1 MREFAARSRKSRGR
15 ERKAMP
21 DYKWPDAEHRTL
33 IGKRTLR
40 VDSPDKVS
48 GQARYT
54 YDVKRPGLLFG
65 KMLRAP
71 YAHCKVV
78 SIDISAAEKMPGV
91 KGIQIV
97 QKAGSTIHWAGDEV
111 VAVAAVDEA
120 TAEDAARAIQVQYEK
135 LPHLVS
141 DAEPPAGAGE
151 SQGPLSIDDLG
162 DMLDNQVPERQI
174 ISMIQEYGISF
185 TPTDQDVKE
194 AKEEGVPAS
203 IIEAVQKATVHPEAA
218 GKTTKSN
225 YVKAASQTQAD
236 GEKAFAEC
244 DAVAEGLY
252 GAPVITHCCMEA
264 HGSTSEWTDAD
275 HLFVHMSTQNVSGI
289 AGQMAEPL
297 KVPAANIRVHQDHV
311 GGGFGSK
318 FGPDRW
324 GIVTAELS
332 KKADG
337 KPVRM
342 MLERDSELKVAGA
355 RPSAYA
361 RVKVGAKKDGTLVVW
376 QSQSWGTGGPGG
388 GGMPPIPYCFSIP
401 NQRKEHTAI
410 RNNIGPAR
418 AWRAP
423 NHPQAAVLT
432 MCALDDLAAQL
443 KMDPYE
449 FFLKNIELTRL
460 PQVYKDEFPIAAE
473 LIGWKEKWRPRGM
486 NLSGNI
492 ARGVGLSLHT
502 WGGRGHASDCDLSIH
517 PDGSVDIKMGTQDIG
532 TGTRTCIAVVAAD
545 ALGLRAEDIKLY
557 IGDTL
562 YPPSGGSGGSTTPG
576 GVSSSTRRAVVDAR
590 DALLAKVAPA
600 LKAQA
605 EDLEARDGRVQ
616 VKSDPS
622 RSLTWKEACSKIGA
636 TPITAHGHND
646 QAAAKNK
653 PDLTNSGVGGVQMA
667 EVEVDIETGI
677 VKVTKMVAVQD
688 CGLIIDVRLAESSV
702 MGAMI
707 MGISYSLFEEKVMDP
722 ATGRMLNADME
733 FYRLAGLNDIPELKV
748 HMMTGQGYD
757 ERGVIGL
764 GEPPAVSP
772 GAAISN
778 AVANAIG
785 VRVGVLPITPDK
797 VLAAMNS
804 AQKAGA

>member
-1 MREFAARSRKSRGR
+1 
-15 ERKAMP
+15 MP
-21 DYKWPDAEHRTL
+21 DYQWPDPEHRTL
-33 IGKRTLR
+33 IGKRISR

-54 YDVKRPGLLFG
+54 YDVKRPGMLFG
-65 KMLRAP
+65 KMLRSP

-78 SIDISAAEKMPGV
+78 SIDITAAEKMPGV
-91 KGIQIV
+91 KAIEIV

-120 TAEDAARAIQVQYEK
+120 AAEDAIRAIRVKYQK
-135 LPHLVS
+135 LSHLVS
-141 DAEPPAGAGE
+141 DAEPPKDVGE
-151 SQGPLSIDDLG
+151 AQGPLSMDDLG
-162 DMLDNQVPERQI
+162 DMLDNQVPENQI
-174 ISMIQEYGISF
+174 VSQLQQYGISF
-185 TPTDQDVKE
+185 RPTADDVKD
-194 AKEEGVPAS
+194 AKEEGVPDAIIDAVLKAS
-203 IIEAVQKATVHPEAA
+203 VHPEAA
-218 GKTTKSN
+218 GKTKSN
-225 YVKAASQTQAD
+225 YQKAAAQTIGD
-236 GEKAFAEC
+236 PDKAFAEA

-252 GAPVITHCCMEA
+252 GAPVITHCCMES
-264 HGSTSEWTDAD
+264 HGSTSEWTDPE

-297 KVPAANIRVHQDHV
+297 QMPASNIRVHQDHV

-324 GIVTAELS
+324 GIVTAKLS
-332 KKADG
+332 KKAGG
-337 KPVRM
+337 KPVRL
-342 MLERDSELKVAGA
+342 MLERDSELEVAGA

-361 RVKVGAKKDGTLVVW
+361 RVKVGAKKDGTLVAW
-376 QSQSWGTGGPGG
+376 DSRSWGTGGPGG
-388 GGMPPIPYCFSIP
+388 GGMPPIPYCFAAP

-432 MCALDDLAAQL
+432 MSALDDLASKL
-443 KMDPYE
+443 NMDPYE

-460 PQVYKDEFPIAAE
+460 PNVYRDEFPIAAE
-473 LIGWKEKWRPRGM
+473 LMGWKEKWRPRGQ
-486 NLSGNI
+486 NISGHT

-502 WGGRGHASDCDLSIH
+502 WGGRGHGSDCDLTIH

-545 ALGLRAEDIKLY
+545 ALGLQVDAIKLY

-590 DALLAKVAPA
+590 DALFAKVASA
-600 LKAQA
+600 LSAQPD
-605 EDLEARDGRVQ
+605 DLECRDGKVR
-616 VKSDPS
+616 VKSDPN
-622 RSLTWKEACSKIGA
+622 RSLSWKEACSKIGA
-636 TPITAHGHND
+636 TPITCHGHND
-646 QAAAKNK
+646 QVASKNK

-667 EVEVDIETGI
+667 EVAIDTDTGI
-677 VKVTKMVAVQD
+677 VKVIRMVAVQD
-688 CGLIIDVRLAESSV
+688 CGLIIDVKLAESSV
-702 MGAMI
+702 MGALT
-707 MGISYSLFEEKVMDP
+707 MGISYSLFEEKIMDP
-722 ATGRMLNADME
+722 TTGRMLNADME
-733 FYRLAGLNDIPELKV
+733 FYRLAGLNDIPELRV
-748 HMMTGQGYD
+748 HMMTGKGYD

-778 AVANAIG
+778 AVANALG

-797 VLAAMNS
+797 VLAALS
-804 AQKAGA
+804 QGSSQKAGA